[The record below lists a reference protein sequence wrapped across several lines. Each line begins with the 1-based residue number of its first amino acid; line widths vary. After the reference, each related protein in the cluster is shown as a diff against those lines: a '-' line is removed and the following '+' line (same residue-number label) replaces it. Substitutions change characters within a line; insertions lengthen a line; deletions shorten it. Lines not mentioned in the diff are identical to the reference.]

1 MTGFGLG
8 EAPLFGGRI
17 LLEVRSLN
25 HRFLEVRVRL
35 PSELAEH
42 TFFLEQRCR
51 QLLQR
56 GRYDVAVRV
65 EGLETQPFGLDLQRA
80 RKVYEDFERLR
91 QEVFHA
97 TPDATISLSAVASA
111 PGVVQTGVNLSPDQ
125 AREALNAALDVA
137 IADLHKMRQTEGEHL
152 ERELLSRV
160 NSARVLCAKV
170 KERSPQLV
178 ADYRKRL
185 SDRVAKLLATG
196 TNGSAVDPV
205 RLEVE
210 VALLA
215 EKTDVTE
222 ELARLDCHFIQ
233 FTDLCSDSQPIG
245 RRLDFLLQELGREV
259 NTIGS
264 KCPDAETSYLV
275 VELKAELERLREQ
288 VQNVE

>member
-1 MTGFGLG
+1 
-8 EAPLFGGRI
+8 
-17 LLEVRSLN
+17 LEV
-25 HRFLEVRVRL
+25 
-35 PSELAEH
+35 
-42 TFFLEQRCR
+42 
-51 QLLQR
+51 
-56 GRYDVAVRV
+56 
-65 EGLETQPFGLDLQRA
+65 QPFGIDIDRA

-91 QEVFHA
+91 REVFGNV
-97 TPDATISLSAVASA
+97 PDAAIPLTAVSSA
-111 PGVVQTGVNLSPDQ
+111 PGVVQTGTSLNPETV
-125 AREALNAALDVA
+125 REALSRALEAALGE
-137 IADLHKMRQTEGEHL
+137 LHKMRGTEGEHL
-152 ERELLSRV
+152 KRELLSRV
-160 NSARVLCAKV
+160 NSSRLLCGKV

-178 ADYRKRL
+178 ADYRRRL
-185 SDRVAKLLATG
+185 ADRVGKLLAG
-196 TNGSAVDPV
+196 ASSNAVDPS

-233 FTDLCSDSQPIG
+233 FADLCADPQPVG